1 MKIRIRTVFG
11 TAAVAGITLVAAT
24 AVPASADLVTR
35 CVGTA
40 GAVTVPGDLV
50 VPKGEACT
58 LTGTTVEGKVR
69 VQAGADLVVTDATFN
84 DTVVVAADGYFDATT
99 TEIAGT
105 VTGRGFGIYLDR
117 SQLGGD
123 VLGRAGSGGPS
134 FTYLY
139 NSGVTGQVDVREGEL
154 LLDSSTVDGQVRG
167 LGAVFVDV
175 VNSTLAD
182 ALMVKDTAEGTS
194 VCASEVDGEVRLTGN
209 AGVQLGA
216 GDLLSSC
223 ADGVNYFGGNV
234 QIANNT
240 AGVNVSNNIIRG
252 DLTGNGND
260 PAPTGGNNR
269 VRGASTGQ
277 FSDLSA
283 APQARARVMA
293 AQQDRGQDARAAIE
307 QRRASAV
314 EQAQAAGPAQL

>member
-1 MKIRIRTVFG
+1 MKIRTVFG
-11 TAAVAGITLVAAT
+11 TVMVAGITLAATT

-58 LTGTTVEGKVR
+58 LTGTTVEGTVR
-69 VQAGADLVVTDATFN
+69 VQAGADLVVLDATFN

-99 TEIAGT
+99 TAVAGT
-105 VTGRGFGIYLDR
+105 VTSRGFGVYLDR

-123 VLGRAGSGGPS
+123 VRGRAGSDGSS

-139 NSGVTGQVDVREGEL
+139 SSGVAGEVDVRAGEV
-154 LLDSSTVDGQVRG
+154 LLDSSSVDGQVRG
-167 LGAVFVDV
+167 LGTVFVDIT
-175 VNSTLAD
+175 NSTLGD
-182 ALMVKDTAEGTS
+182 ALTVRDNTAGTS
-194 VCASEVDGEVRLTGN
+194 ICASEVDGDARLSGN

-216 GDLLSSC
+216 GNLLSNC
-223 ADGVNYFGGNV
+223 VDGVNYFGGNV

-240 AGVNVSNNIIRG
+240 AGVSVSNNIIRG
-252 DLTGNGND
+252 DLAGNGND
-260 PAPTGGNNR
+260 PAPTGSDNR
-269 VRGASTGQ
+269 VRGTSAGQ

-293 AQQDRGQDARAAIE
+293 AQPDRGQDAQSRVE
-307 QRRASAV
+307 TRRASAV
-314 EQAQAAGPAQL
+314 EQAEAAGPAQL